1 MKHVLYDYNYVIFD
15 IGAGMNDELVRL
27 LSGIETIIVVV
38 TPEPT
43 SILDAYSAMKIIHLQ
58 VPKAKFYLLG
68 NRMKNEKENSIV
80 MQRLQTVMNSFL
92 QKDCEILGFLP
103 EDSTIISAV
112 KNQIPFLLFKPKS
125 NAAKQM
131 RIVTKNYLMKNDS
144 LEQTQKEDH
153 FIERLQHFLLRK

>member
-1 MKHVLYDYNYVIFD
+1 
-15 IGAGMNDELVRL
+15 
-27 LSGIETIIVVV
+27 
-38 TPEPT
+38 
-43 SILDAYSAMKIIHLQ
+43 
-58 VPKAKFYLLG
+58 
-68 NRMKNEKENSIV
+68 MKNEKENSIV